1 MQEPPQLAS
10 FDTEEQRLYSELLLD
25 VQAPHSILK
34 AETSHPL
41 QVLAYSFFNIA
52 DYLHFCSIIIVN
64 LIIWAF
70 LVRHF
75 GNLIKQIHMELGTI

>member
-52 DYLHFCSIIIVN
+52 D
-64 LIIWAF
+64 
-70 LVRHF
+70 
-75 GNLIKQIHMELGTI
+75 